1 LYHPENYNSLECCF
15 NLDRLF
21 EGDPDFD
28 HKALVQRLY
37 VKVDKYL
44 PDKDRETGQK
54 LHVFM
59 VKQLHTK
66 YDMIMDW
73 QYKVKLG
80 KEPVAPL

>member
-1 LYHPENYNSLECCF
+1 M
-15 NLDRLF
+15 
-21 EGDPDFD
+21 
-28 HKALVQRLY
+28 
-37 VKVDKYL
+37 KVDKYL